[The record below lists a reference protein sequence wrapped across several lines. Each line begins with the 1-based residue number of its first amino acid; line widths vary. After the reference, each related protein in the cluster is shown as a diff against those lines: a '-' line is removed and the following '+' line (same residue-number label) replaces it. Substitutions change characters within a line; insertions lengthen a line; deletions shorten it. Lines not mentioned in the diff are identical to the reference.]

1 MGNESDEKA
10 SSKVKYQGLLKM
22 KLTQEERILNFQNKI
37 IERKADGVTWVET
50 ISDYC
55 IENQLDYE
63 DAVKLISPWLRTQLT
78 EEAIRLKTIRVSED
92 RLNRVAI

>member
-1 MGNESDEKA
+1 
-10 SSKVKYQGLLKM
+10 M

-37 IERKADGVTWVET
+37 VERKVDSVTWVET

-55 IENQLDYE
+55 IENQLDSE
-63 DAVKLISPWLRTQLT
+63 DAVKLISPWLKTQLT

-92 RLNRVAI
+92 QLNRVAI